1 MTKDDLSIYL
11 LLYLS
16 QIFKVKLKLKFRD
29 LFNY

>member
-11 LLYLS
+11 LIYLS
-16 QIFKVKLKLKFRD
+16 HIFKVKLTLKFRG

>member
-11 LLYLS
+11 LIYLS
-16 QIFKVKLKLKFRD
+16 HIFKVKLKLKFRD